1 MMREQ
6 FFVAKKQ
13 SGLSFLNRKFVC
25 SSSLLRTVF
34 SEAARAGKRF
44 RVIVADGRPRFE
56 GRAMARHMVSAGI
69 ECSYIQVRNI
79 NLLNVDTRNFKFVSE
94 LGLKSVRKHYIE
106 IRNV

>member
-1 MMREQ
+1 MWSCCAASIQ
-6 FFVAKKQ
+6 IHLTHTVTLLV
-13 SGLSFLNRKFVC
+13 SSS

-69 ECSYIQVRNI
+69 ECSYIQVRRT
-79 NLLNVDTRNFKFVSE
+79 LT
-94 LGLKSVRKHYIE
+94 
-106 IRNV
+106 

>member
-1 MMREQ
+1 MMGQ
-6 FFVAKKQ
+6 FRSLAVY
-13 SGLSFLNRKFVC
+13 SFS

-69 ECSYIQVRNI
+69 ECSYIQVRIEPYTNS
-79 NLLNVDTRNFKFVSE
+79 NTVC
-94 LGLKSVRKHYIE
+94 SVYKA
-106 IRNV
+106 